1 MVISSVTNK
10 KIENEEEVAQNKE
23 DSIEEVM
30 KSTDS
35 RDSDIH
41 PEKIMM
47 LTKQTPQLPKLQCP
61 RLGFP
66 LFHRAL
72 HGYTLINA
80 TIHDVQDRSQGCA
93 TAHRFLP
100 NTAHVQLFKTIP
112 KHSSTSAEI

>member
-1 MVISSVTNK
+1 MVISSVTK
-10 KIENEEEVAQNKE
+10 KKNENEEEVAQNKE

-35 RDSDIH
+35 RDSDFH

-61 RLGFP
+61 RLGFH

-72 HGYTLINA
+72 HGYTLINV
-80 TIHDVQDRSQGCA
+80 TIYDVQDCSQDCA

-112 KHSSTSAEI
+112 KHSSTSA